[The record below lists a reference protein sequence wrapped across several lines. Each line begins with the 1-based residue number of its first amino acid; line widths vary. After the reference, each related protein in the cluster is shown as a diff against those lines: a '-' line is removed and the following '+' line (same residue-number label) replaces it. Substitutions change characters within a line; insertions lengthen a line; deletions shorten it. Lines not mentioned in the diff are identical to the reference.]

1 MKTVKTLPEFAAV
14 SELEVNA
21 ALDAYDDSME
31 EEHSSCGGCEA
42 SEDAPASPVVAEVF
56 RLITAYTDRMN
67 ELIVNAKEQNKEI
80 SESFLADLL
89 SFGRYHAD
97 HLRCEQALGLV
108 GRGNVNI
115 SGGAIDHGEITF
127 QRIDHS
133 LLLSKL

>member
-31 EEHSSCGGCEA
+31 EEHSSCGGCE
-42 SEDAPASPVVAEVF
+42 SCEDTPSNPVVAEVF

-67 ELIVNAKEQNKEI
+67 ELIVAAKEQDKEI

-89 SFGRYHAD
+89 SFEAEAPIERIAFDFVAD
-97 HLRCEQALGLV
+97 AVFDEG
-108 GRGNVNI
+108 
-115 SGGAIDHGEITF
+115 DDEE
-127 QRIDHS
+127 D
-133 LLLSKL
+133 

>member
-1 MKTVKTLPEFAAV
+1 MKTVKTLPEFAAI

-42 SEDAPASPVVAEVF
+42 TEEDPTNPLVAEVF

-67 ELIVNAKEQNKEI
+67 ELIVNAKEQDKEI

-89 SFGRYHAD
+89 SFEAESPIERVAFDFVAD
-97 HLRCEQALGLV
+97 AVFDE
-108 GRGNVNI
+108 
-115 SGGAIDHGEITF
+115 GE
-127 QRIDHS
+127 DEE
-133 LLLSKL
+133 

>member
-1 MKTVKTLPEFAAV
+1 MKTVKTLPEFAAI

-42 SEDAPASPVVAEVF
+42 TEENPTNPVVAEVF

-67 ELIVNAKEQNKEI
+67 ELIVNAKEQDKEI

-89 SFGRYHAD
+89 SFEAESPIERVTFDFVAD
-97 HLRCEQALGLV
+97 AVFDE
-108 GRGNVNI
+108 
-115 SGGAIDHGEITF
+115 GE
-127 QRIDHS
+127 DEE
-133 LLLSKL
+133 

>member
-89 SFGRYHAD
+89 SFEAESPIERIAFDFVAD
-97 HLRCEQALGLV
+97 AVFDEG
-108 GRGNVNI
+108 
-115 SGGAIDHGEITF
+115 DDEE
-127 QRIDHS
+127 D
-133 LLLSKL
+133 

>member
-1 MKTVKTLPEFAAV
+1 MKTVKTLPEFAAI

-42 SEDAPASPVVAEVF
+42 SEENPTSPVVAEVF

-67 ELIVNAKEQNKEI
+67 ELVVLEKEQNKEI

-89 SFGRYHAD
+89 SFEAEAPIERIAFDFVAD
-97 HLRCEQALGLV
+97 AVFDE
-108 GRGNVNI
+108 
-115 SGGAIDHGEITF
+115 GE
-127 QRIDHS
+127 DEE
-133 LLLSKL
+133 

>member
-1 MKTVKTLPEFAAV
+1 MKTVKTLPEFAAI

-42 SEDAPASPVVAEVF
+42 TEENPTNPVVAEVF

-67 ELIVNAKEQNKEI
+67 ELIVNAKEQDKEI

-89 SFGRYHAD
+89 SFEAD
-97 HLRCEQALGLV
+97 SPIERVAFDFVADAVFDE
-108 GRGNVNI
+108 
-115 SGGAIDHGEITF
+115 GE
-127 QRIDHS
+127 DEE
-133 LLLSKL
+133 

>member
-1 MKTVKTLPEFAAV
+1 MKSVKTLPEFAAI

-42 SEDAPASPVVAEVF
+42 AEDAPASPVVAEVF

-67 ELIVNAKEQNKEI
+67 ELIVAAKEQDKEI

-89 SFGRYHAD
+89 SFEAESPIERIAFDFVAD
-97 HLRCEQALGLV
+97 AVFDEG
-108 GRGNVNI
+108 
-115 SGGAIDHGEITF
+115 DDEE
-127 QRIDHS
+127 D
-133 LLLSKL
+133 

>member
-1 MKTVKTLPEFAAV
+1 MKTIKTLPEFAAI

-42 SEDAPASPVVAEVF
+42 SEENPTNPVVAEVF

-67 ELIVNAKEQNKEI
+67 ELVVLEKEQNKEI

-89 SFGRYHAD
+89 SFEAEAPIERIAFDFVAD
-97 HLRCEQALGLV
+97 AVFDE
-108 GRGNVNI
+108 
-115 SGGAIDHGEITF
+115 GE
-127 QRIDHS
+127 DEE
-133 LLLSKL
+133 

>member
-1 MKTVKTLPEFAAV
+1 MKTVKPLPEFAAI

-42 SEDAPASPVVAEVF
+42 TEENPTNPVVAEVF

-67 ELIVNAKEQNKEI
+67 ELIVNAKEQDKEI

-89 SFGRYHAD
+89 SFEAESPIERVAFDFVAD
-97 HLRCEQALGLV
+97 AVFDE
-108 GRGNVNI
+108 
-115 SGGAIDHGEITF
+115 GE
-127 QRIDHS
+127 DEE
-133 LLLSKL
+133 

>member
-1 MKTVKTLPEFAAV
+1 MKTVKTLPEFAAI

-42 SEDAPASPVVAEVF
+42 SEENPTNPVVAEVF

-67 ELIVNAKEQNKEI
+67 ELVVLEKEQNKEI

-89 SFGRYHAD
+89 SFEAEAPIERIAFDFVAD
-97 HLRCEQALGLV
+97 AVFDE
-108 GRGNVNI
+108 
-115 SGGAIDHGEITF
+115 GE
-127 QRIDHS
+127 DEE
-133 LLLSKL
+133 